1 MYIYTFFRFFFIS
14 KDCCFPA
21 DPLHFR
27 LFRRQFSP
35 LLPTRLIKISE
46 QTKKSLKNLHFRF
59 IFCNFVGFLCARMR
73 CTIYNAYAPHTNQY
87 DYNRIR

>member
-1 MYIYTFFRFFFIS
+1 MYIYTFCRFFFIS

-21 DPLHFR
+21 YSLHFR
-27 LFRRQFSP
+27 CFRRQLSP

-59 IFCNFVGFLCARMR
+59 IFCNFVGFLRARMR
-73 CTIYNAYAPHTNQY
+73 YTVNNAYAPHTKRY

>member
-1 MYIYTFFRFFFIS
+1 MYIYTFFRFPFIS

-21 DPLHFR
+21 NPRHFR
-27 LFRRQFSP
+27 CFRRKFSP

-59 IFCNFVGFLCARMR
+59 IFCNFVGFLRARMR